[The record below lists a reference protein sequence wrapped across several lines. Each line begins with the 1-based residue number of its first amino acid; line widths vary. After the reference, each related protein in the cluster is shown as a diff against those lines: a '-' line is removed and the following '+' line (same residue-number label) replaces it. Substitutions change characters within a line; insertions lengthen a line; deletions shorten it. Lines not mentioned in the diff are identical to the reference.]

1 MDLQVKAD
9 ISNLKKL
16 IFLFLGSGNQ
26 KRNGRADENNEEGQ
40 SIARCLRIDVKFLWR
55 WRPRAKEKQEKEKLE
70 REITDLREY
79 EII

>member
-1 MDLQVKAD
+1 M
-9 ISNLKKL
+9 
-16 IFLFLGSGNQ
+16 FPGSRNQ